1 MCLLRAL
8 ILVSIATL
16 TFSTPASAADPPS
29 RLTLDTAE
37 YHLKNFQEQVSNA
50 KGRPIKMSESGKEA
64 LKRIKSLMR
73 SHPDHPRVIEL
84 FDQAKAALRLSKGKT
99 FEITD

>member
-1 MCLLRAL
+1 MRMLRAL
-8 ILVSIATL
+8 ALASAMML
-16 TFSTPASAADPPS
+16 ALPTPASAADPPS

-50 KGRPIKMSESGKEA
+50 KGRPIKMTESGKEA